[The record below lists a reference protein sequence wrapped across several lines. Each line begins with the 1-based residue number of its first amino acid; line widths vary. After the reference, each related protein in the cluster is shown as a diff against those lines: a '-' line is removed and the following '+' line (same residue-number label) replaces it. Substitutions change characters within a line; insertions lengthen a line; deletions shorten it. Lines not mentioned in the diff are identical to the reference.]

1 MAERARL
8 TAGEKFQN
16 TRLGKEE
23 QKGAGIQYD
32 GHGYRGKSE

>member
-16 TRLGKEE
+16 TQSGKEE
-23 QKGAGIQYD
+23 RKGAGIQYD
-32 GHGYRGKSE
+32 GYGYRGKSE